1 MSARLCWL
9 VAGMLGGPLIAGCE
23 GGDSSDDAVGVAA
36 SELPAVETDVGDDQT
51 APDDAEPEPAG
62 TSTTEPEPDPA
73 LPLPDAPVIN
83 QLTDTDG
90 GGARPLLA
98 WEPVVGAATYYV
110 VVYTEARAPYW
121 AAVTTEPEVYV
132 GGPVQIPDDRDG
144 PRVAALYTW
153 VVYADD
159 ADGTPLASS
168 PLRSLSP

>member
-98 WEPVVGAATYYV
+98 WEHL
-110 VVYTEARAPYW
+110 
-121 AAVTTEPEVYV
+121 
-132 GGPVQIPDDRDG
+132 PD
-144 PRVAALYTW
+144 
-153 VVYADD
+153 
-159 ADGTPLASS
+159 
-168 PLRSLSP
+168 